1 MSFVITGNT
10 IGDGASVL
18 LVNSSDTTVSGS
30 TFSRNTVTQFG
41 GAMAV
46 NGGTLVVQDSTCVMV
61 SEMRCNL
68 VPMLYMNHQRWC

>member
-1 MSFVITGNT
+1 MTGNT

-46 NGGTLVVQDSTCVMV
+46 GGGTLVVQDSTCVMALRSSV
-61 SEMRCNL
+61 MWFHASHESPKSC
-68 VPMLYMNHQRWC
+68 